1 MFIKYLINI
10 VFKEEVLM
18 MAGEEGE
25 DAEHSVA
32 EEERLI
38 SLFKSYKKVEI

>member
-1 MFIKYLINI
+1 
-10 VFKEEVLM
+10 M
-18 MAGEEGE
+18 MAGGEGE
-25 DAEHSVA
+25 DVVDSVV

>member
-1 MFIKYLINI
+1 MYLIKI
-10 VFKEEVLM
+10 IFMEEVLM
-18 MAGEEGE
+18 MAGGEGE
-25 DAEHSVA
+25 DAEDSVV